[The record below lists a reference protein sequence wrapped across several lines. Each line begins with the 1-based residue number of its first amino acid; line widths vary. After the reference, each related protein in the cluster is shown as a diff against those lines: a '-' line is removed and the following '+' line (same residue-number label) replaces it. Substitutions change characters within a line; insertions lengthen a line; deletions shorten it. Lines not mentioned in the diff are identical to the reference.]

1 MGLLNN
7 EQKNNHQSLSRLF
20 LLFFSLFLSLPSY
33 ALPILGL
40 GPFGPGVQDGSAP
53 FDTDGNCATAT
64 ATAGAGDDCG
74 ESNKQVR
81 TQDTV
86 IFNWSVTANNYTAGQ
101 ENPKNIVFEQILH
114 NSTNAV
120 VTFERIP
127 ARCTVAGGGGSNPA
141 SSIVTKANGDIKLTC
156 NMGEFAEGAQ
166 LSFSTVAKVSGESW
180 NGENF
185 TSNQRVYSNADDGTA
200 NAITATT
207 SEIGPIAISARP
219 MMDLSAG
226 GFAGYYLYGFKDMG
240 TGLGPESGYWTWV
253 NMRVA
258 AEKKTGTEAIKQ
270 PFTYTLDISATKQ
283 AVDGVDYTN
292 SGFEYLIHDCFYN
305 RYSWYGG
312 VYGDEVYGASN
323 LSTYPLNRKVIS
335 SGTCSF
341 SRDDPSNKSSPYK
354 MSITGA
360 DLSGSRFP
368 TQTIAGAD
376 LSAGPYYF
384 VDMVTRFFIPMRVI
398 DQEDGV
404 IDGTGSIYIK
414 NILKEFD
421 PVGVSGV
428 LNFNGLKEPGFNGN
442 PMPDGTISNNITP
455 AYNYYLTTRGTWA
468 DYAFKT
474 NNDTGTSYTYFVSG
488 SSHSGQGL
496 LAPTQAYPNTLHFGN
511 NGSNDL
517 HHPRACLAF
526 DNSTQKLTD
535 RSKTGGTA
543 GTYAY
548 VGTYSAGDFDSTNY
562 TVEYGHV
569 DYTGDDP
576 LKNGYNNQTG
586 RYEGDWTAQ
595 GNVRCDDGVTT
606 WQTDPTQVGT
616 GINDVNIVRIRLKDS
631 VKDTVAL
638 SSSQY
643 IRFVTPLEARETFY
657 KGPHDGTMI
666 PVGTVLA
673 GFGSVRSDEYASA
686 WTPAVNTRPYQPAP
700 ESGHSDGDRVTLAR
714 TTSYLDSESLLPVA
728 TPGQTTSTLA
738 GKQIVWK
745 VTASIQSLLNDAPQ
759 EANVQIIDE
768 LPPEVSY
775 NKNCTANYVDDNGSV
790 IGTPA
795 DLVQYNTDRDGNVK
809 QGYTRLVWNLGTVTA
824 NDPIPNHVIC
834 TDSDPL
840 APNGTNVV
848 NYAEI
853 RGDSLISALTQR
865 SDTHTITL
873 EQIGSIQ
880 VSKTVDATLDDVN
893 DNQVYTLSWANF
905 APSFAIDAPTII
917 DVFPFNGDDG
927 GNSARSPKSH
937 FSGKLQLTG
946 APSIS
951 WLDGSTGNAPL
962 GTWYY
967 SIDAAASIN
976 YDPDNNTST
985 WVTEAALAGDFSQ
998 VTAIKFI
1005 SNHPLEKDGDPHQ
1018 GMKASYTLQ
1027 AGDTTN
1033 PNSAEANKPSDFYT
1047 NLFTLDTS
1055 SLPAEQFL
1063 RSNAVSVQIASY
1075 SVGDLIFAD
1084 IDGDLK
1090 YTIGIDIPAPDGIT
1104 IELHK
1109 ASDDSLVD
1117 TTTTGIKG
1125 RGRYLFT
1132 DVGSGDHYI
1141 TIPANQFA
1149 PNAVLAGW
1157 DSLVTVAGA
1166 DDDTNDDVGQD
1177 GYTTGTVIANGVR
1190 SNVFTLSAIPPLPGD
1205 IPKGNEPL
1213 GDNTGAIA
1221 DASNDD
1227 FSNYTFDIA
1236 LKPALDYGDA
1246 PARYADAGHGI
1257 PATPTVYLGA
1267 IAPDTEAQTQNTAN
1281 SSQDGLGD
1289 DQTGKKDEDS
1299 IQLLPP
1305 LKPTDTRFQVN
1316 VATHNTST
1324 SDAILIGW
1332 VDFNNDGTFAANEAT
1347 SVTISPNTG
1356 GTKSLVWDN
1365 IAANTIQTGTLWMRL
1380 RLSTDELLTPQKASG
1395 ALFDGEVEDYALT
1408 VTDSVSVSGHVF
1420 NDANVSAGI
1429 KEANEQGINQVT
1441 IVLHDTVNN
1450 QCVSTKTNSNGFY
1463 QFSEV
1468 NAGQYTLYEAANE
1481 VITTPNTCPPSSK
1494 DPTHYRSTTAN
1505 TRSITITNSNSSQ
1518 QDFGDVASPTFT
1530 PNHTGT
1536 VLADNVVFYA
1546 HQFMPKSTGSVTF
1559 SNNNSGEITAGW
1571 SSILYEDTNCD
1582 GRLDGIEASA
1592 PIATNRAT
1600 RTGTKLCLINKVYAP
1615 ANVVA
1620 DERYTNVITANFD
1633 FNGNA
1638 LAGSTTL
1645 TVTDLSKADAQQVVG
1660 SSRLE
1665 LIKKVENITQNTPI
1679 TTTQNQAKPGDTLKY
1694 YVHYKNTG
1702 TGSITDL
1709 KINDVVPAFTTLI
1722 NGSPNCPL
1730 SLPASLTSCTVHVNG
1745 DEIEWVFGN
1754 NDILKGGSEGIV
1766 DYQVI
1771 ID

>member
-1 MGLLNN
+1 MGLLSGIGNTTR
-7 EQKNNHQSLSRLF
+7 KLCIACFF
-20 LLFFSLFLSLPSY
+20 LLLSSSSY
-33 ALPILGL
+33 ALPTLGL

-64 ATAGAGDDCG
+64 AIAGAGDDCG
-74 ESNKQVR
+74 ESNNQVR

-101 ENPKNIVFEQILH
+101 TNPKNVLFEQILR

-141 SSIVTKANGDIKLTC
+141 SSIGTEANGDIKLTC

-180 NGENF
+180 NGETF

-200 NAITATT
+200 NAVTATT
-207 SEIGPIAISARP
+207 AEIGPIAISARP
-219 MMDLSAG
+219 MMDLRAG
-226 GFAGYYLYGFKDMG
+226 GFQGYYLYGSKDMG

-258 AEKKTGTEAIKQ
+258 SERKTGTEAIKQ
-270 PFTYTLDISATKQ
+270 PFTYTLDLSATKQ
-283 AVDGVDYTN
+283 AVNGTDYTN

-305 RYSWYGG
+305 RYSWHGG
-312 VYGDEVYGASN
+312 VYGSEVHGASN
-323 LSTYPLNRKVIS
+323 LTTYPLNRKVID

-341 SRDDPSNKSSPYK
+341 SRDDPADKSSPYK
-354 MSITGA
+354 MSITDA

-398 DQEDGV
+398 DNEDGV
-404 IDGTGSIYIK
+404 IDGVGSIYIK

-428 LNFNGLKEPGFNGN
+428 LNFNGLKEPGYNGN

-474 NNDTGTSYTYFVSG
+474 NKDTGTGYSFFIPS

-496 LAPTQAYPNTLHFGN
+496 LAPTQAYPHTLHFGN
-511 NGSNDL
+511 NGSTDL
-517 HHPRACLAF
+517 RHPRACIAF

-548 VGTYSAGDFDSTNY
+548 VGTYNAGDFDSTNY

-595 GNVRCDDGVTT
+595 GNVRCDDAVTT
-606 WQTDPTQVGT
+606 WTTDPTQVGI
-616 GINDVNIVRIRLKDS
+616 GIDDVNIVRVRLKDS
-631 VKDTVAL
+631 VKDSVAL
-638 SSSQY
+638 TSAQY

-657 KGPHDGTMI
+657 KGSHDGTMI

-686 WTPAVNTRPYQPAP
+686 WTPAANTRPYQPAP
-700 ESGHSDGDRVTLAR
+700 ESGHTDGDRVTLAR
-714 TTSYLDSESLLPVA
+714 TTSFLDSESLLPVA
-728 TPGQTTSTLA
+728 APGASTSTLA

-745 VTASIQSLLNDAPQ
+745 VTASIQSLLNDAPE

-768 LPPEVSY
+768 LPAEVSY
-775 NKNCTANYVDDNGSV
+775 NQNCTASYVDGSGTV

-795 DLVQYNTDRDGNVK
+795 DLVQYNTDRDGNAK
-809 QGYTRLVWNLGTVTA
+809 QGYTRLVWNLGTVKA
-824 NDPIPNHVIC
+824 NDIIAPRVIC

-840 APNGTNVV
+840 APNGTAVI

-865 SDTHTITL
+865 SDTHTISL

-880 VSKTVDATLDDVN
+880 VSKEVDTTLDDVN
-893 DNQVYTLSWANF
+893 DTQIYTLSWANF

-917 DVFPFNGDDG
+917 DVFPFNGDG
-927 GNSARSPKSH
+927 SGSSARLPSSN
-937 FSGKLQLTG
+937 FTG
-946 APSIS
+946 ALELIAPPSTT
-951 WLDGSTGNAPL
+951 WLDGATDGAPL
-962 GTWYY
+962 GTWFYTT
-967 SIDAAASIN
+967 DDPATIN
-976 YDPDNNTST
+976 HDPDNNSSN
-985 WVTEAALAGDFSQ
+985 WVLEAALGGDFSQ
-998 VTAIKFI
+998 VTAIKFV
-1005 SNHPLEKDGDPHQ
+1005 SAYPLEKDGDPHQ
-1018 GMKASYTLQ
+1018 GMKATLTLQ
-1027 AGDTTN
+1027 AGDSTN
-1033 PNSAEANKPSDFYT
+1033 PTSNKINKPGEIYG

-1055 SLPAEQFL
+1055 SLPANQFL
-1063 RSNAVSVQIASY
+1063 KSNTVAVQIASY

-1084 IDGDLK
+1084 VDGDLK
-1090 YTIGIDIPAPDGIT
+1090 YTNGTDIPAPDGIVV
-1104 IELHK
+1104 ELYK
-1109 ASDDSLVD
+1109 ASDNSLIGS
-1117 TTTTGIKG
+1117 TTTGIKG
-1125 RGRYLFT
+1125 RGRYLFI
-1132 DVGSGDHYI
+1132 DIGSGNYYV

-1149 PNAVLAGW
+1149 NNAVLAGW
-1157 DSLVTVAGA
+1157 DSLVTVAGV
-1166 DDDTNDDVGQD
+1166 DDDKNDDANQD
-1177 GYTTGTVIANGVR
+1177 GYTTGNVNANGVR
-1190 SNVFTLSAIPPLPGD
+1190 THVFTLSAIPPLPGEV
-1205 IPKGNEPL
+1205 PKGNEPL
-1213 GDNTGAIA
+1213 SDNLGGIQDTIG
-1221 DASNDD
+1221 DD
-1227 FSNYTFDIA
+1227 FSNYTLDIG

-1246 PARYADAGHGI
+1246 PTSYGNAGHGI
-1257 PATPTVYLGA
+1257 PTTPTVYLGT
-1267 IAPDTEAQTQNTAN
+1267 ITPDTESQLQNTAN
-1281 SSQDGLGD
+1281 GGQDGSGD
-1289 DQTGKKDEDS
+1289 DKTGKNDEDS
-1299 IQLLPP
+1299 IQLLPT

-1316 VATHNTST
+1316 IATHNTST
-1324 SDAILIGW
+1324 QDAVLIGW
-1332 VDFNNDGTFAANEAT
+1332 VDFNNDGVFSTDEAA
-1347 SVTISPNTG
+1347 SVTISPNAG
-1356 GTKSLVWDN
+1356 GSKELVWSN

-1380 RLSTDELLTPQKASG
+1380 RLSTDSYLTSQNPSG
-1395 ALFDGEVEDYALT
+1395 AVFDGEVEDYALT
-1408 VTDSVSVSGHVF
+1408 VTDTVRVSGHVF

-1429 KEANEQGINQVT
+1429 KEANEQGINKVT
-1441 IVLHDTVNN
+1441 LVLHNTANN
-1450 QCVSTKTNSNGFY
+1450 QCISTKTDSNGFY

-1468 NAGQYTLYEAANE
+1468 SAGQYTLYEAANE
-1481 VITTPNTCPPSSK
+1481 VMITPNSCPPAGK
-1494 DPTHYRSTTAN
+1494 DPNSYRSTTAN
-1505 TRSITITNSNSSQ
+1505 TRSITVTNSNISQ
-1518 QDFGDVASPTFT
+1518 QDFGDVALPTFM

-1536 VLADNVVFYA
+1536 VLADNVVFYT

-1559 SNNNSGEITAGW
+1559 SSNNSGNITAGW
-1571 SSILYEDTNCD
+1571 SSILYEDTNCN
-1582 GRLDGIEASA
+1582 GTLEGAEANTPILAALITSA
-1592 PIATNRAT
+1592 D
-1600 RTGTKLCLINKVYAP
+1600 TKLCIINKAYAP

-1620 DERYTNVITANFD
+1620 GESYTNVITANFD

-1638 LAGSTTL
+1638 LAGTTTL
-1645 TVTDLSKADAQQVVG
+1645 TVTDLSKAEVQQVTG
-1660 SSRLE
+1660 NSRLK
-1665 LIKKVENITQNTPI
+1665 LIKKVENISQGTPI
-1679 TTTQNQAKPGDTLKY
+1679 TTTQNQAKSGDTLKY
-1694 YVHYKNTG
+1694 YIHYKNTG
-1702 TGSITDL
+1702 TGPITDL
-1709 KINDVVPAFTTLI
+1709 KINDTVPEFTTL
-1722 NGSPNCPL
+1722 NGLPSCQLP
-1730 SLPASLTSCTVHVNG
+1730 LPASLTSCTANVNG
-1745 DEIEWVFGN
+1745 DDIEWIFGI
-1754 NDILKGGSEGIV
+1754 NDVLKGGSEGVV
-1766 DYQVI
+1766 DYQVT